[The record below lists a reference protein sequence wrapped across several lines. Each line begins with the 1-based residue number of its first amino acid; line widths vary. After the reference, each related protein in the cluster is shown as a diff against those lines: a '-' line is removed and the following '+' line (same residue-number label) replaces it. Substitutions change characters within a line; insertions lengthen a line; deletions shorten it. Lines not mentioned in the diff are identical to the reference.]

1 MDIQVIM
8 FIVGSIIFILYMLGL
23 LTMINR
29 SHKEQENEFKNL
41 SNGVDEMDMDGM
53 GNFSRFPNKENRMEE
68 YGYRKV
74 RGDKDIKVLRY
85 KKRNMNV

>member
-1 MDIQVIM
+1 MQVIM

-29 SHKEQENEFKNL
+29 SHKEQEKEFKNL
-41 SNGVDEMDMDGM
+41 SNNVDEMDMDGM
-53 GNFSRFPNKENRMEE
+53 GNFSRFPTKEKTMED

-74 RGDKDIKVLRY
+74 RGDNEIKVLRY

>member
-1 MDIQVIM
+1 MQIIM

-29 SHKEQENEFKNL
+29 SHKEQEKEFRNL
-41 SNGVDEMDMDGM
+41 SDNVDEMDMDGM
-53 GNFSRFPNKENRMEE
+53 GNFSRFPIKEN
-68 YGYRKV
+68 GYRKV
-74 RGDKDIKVLRY
+74 RGDKEIKVLRY

>member
-1 MDIQVIM
+1 MQVIM

-29 SHKEQENEFKNL
+29 SHKEQEKEFKNL
-41 SNGVDEMDMDGM
+41 SNNVDEMDMDGM
-53 GNFSRFPNKENRMEE
+53 GNFSRFPTKEKRMED

-74 RGDKDIKVLRY
+74 RGDKEIKVLKY

>member
-1 MDIQVIM
+1 MNIQIIT

-29 SHKEQENEFKNL
+29 SHKEQEKEFKNL

-53 GNFSRFPNKENRMEE
+53 GNFSRFHSKENRMQE

>member
-1 MDIQVIM
+1 MQIVM
-8 FIVGSIIFILYMLGL
+8 FIIGSVIFISYMFGL

-29 SHKEQENEFKNL
+29 SHKEQEKEFKNL
-41 SNGVDEMDMDGM
+41 SNNADEMDMDGM
-53 GNFSRFPNKENRMEE
+53 GNFSRFPIKEKRMED

-74 RGDKDIKVLRY
+74 RGDKEIKVLRY